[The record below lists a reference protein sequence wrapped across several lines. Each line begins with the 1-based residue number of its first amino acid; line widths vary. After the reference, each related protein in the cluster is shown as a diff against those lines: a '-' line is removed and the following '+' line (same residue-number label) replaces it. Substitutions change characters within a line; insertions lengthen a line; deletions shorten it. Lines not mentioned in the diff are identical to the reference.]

1 MSSLCHHVVVYP
13 RNTDTYCQGLTTLS
27 DICPPGRWDLPDSPE
42 TVGRKSR
49 KTTRCDGDER
59 IGHHAETRS
68 DQVPGTNLTRDEAAQ
83 RAGLL
88 KVTSYAIALDVTSR
102 PQENLN
108 AEPGGGPGAAAS
120 GSGEAS
126 TFGSR
131 TTVRFGCSSPGA
143 ATFIDLI
150 APRVRE
156 VTLNGRPL
164 DVATVV
170 TTGRIALA
178 ALAAENELVVV
189 ADGEYMHTGE
199 GLHRFVDP
207 VDKETYLYT
216 QFEVADARRVF
227 ACFDQPDL
235 KATFRF
241 TVTAPSHWQLSSV
254 SPTPEPTVHGDGTAT
269 WAFEPTPRLSTYV
282 TALVAGP
289 YHAVRGELT
298 SRDGRTIPLG
308 VFCRASLAQHLDA
321 DRVIDLTRSGFAFFE
336 ALFDQAYP
344 FAKYDQLFVPEFN
357 AGAMENAG
365 CVTITEVYVFRSK
378 ASEAAVE
385 RRALTILHELAHMW
399 FGDLVTMKWWDDL
412 WLNESFAE
420 YASVRCQ
427 TEATR
432 WSTAWTTFLSAE
444 KAWAYRQD
452 QLASTHPIVA
462 DIRDLADVEI
472 NFDGITYA
480 KGASVLKQL
489 VHWVGQDA
497 FDEGLRQYFRKHAWG
512 NTTLADL
519 MAELEATSGRDL
531 SSWSAQWLQQ
541 AGVTTVR
548 LGLTADP
555 DGTVTAASVLQEAPD
570 EHPHLRPQRLAVGA
584 YDLVDGRLR
593 RTARFELDIAGATTA
608 LPELVGRRRP
618 DLLLLNDDDLAY
630 TKIRLDDASMATAVA
645 HLSDFEGSLPR
656 TLVWGAAWDMTRD
669 AELRPRD
676 FVDLVLSNLDSVDDP
691 SVGQT
696 LLNQLA
702 ATLSLYLAPGNRV
715 GARTAAADRL
725 LGLLEAAACGSDRQ
739 LLLARSFA
747 AAARTTAQLRQ
758 VEQLLTGARVLPGL
772 SVDTDLRWT
781 FLTAL
786 VAGGLAGEQAIAAE
800 QDRDD
805 TASGR
810 VQAASARAAVPTAAA
825 KQEAWQAVVEDD
837 RLPNAVQAAVIRGFG
852 RVHDLA
858 LLEPY
863 VDRYFDALDRVWA
876 ERTSEMATQ
885 IVEGMYPTPL
895 AGTTLL
901 DRTQAWL
908 DAGTREPSLTRL
920 VVEARD
926 GVARAVRVQAR
937 DAG

>member
-1 MSSLCHHVVVYP
+1 M
-13 RNTDTYCQGLTTLS
+13 
-27 DICPPGRWDLPDSPE
+27 
-42 TVGRKSR
+42 
-49 KTTRCDGDER
+49 
-59 IGHHAETRS
+59 
-68 DQVPGTNLTRDEAAQ
+68 PGTNLTRDEAAQ

-88 KVTSYAIALDVTSR
+88 RVTSYAIALDVTSR
-102 PQENLN
+102 PQENLKPDPADGAG
-108 AEPGGGPGAAAS
+108 AETAGGGEP
-120 GSGEAS
+120 S
-126 TFGSR
+126 TFRSR
-131 TTVRFGCSSPGA
+131 TTVRFGCITPGA
-143 ATFIDLI
+143 ASFIDLI
-150 APRVRE
+150 APKVRE

-164 DVATVV
+164 DVAAAVSP
-170 TTGRIALA
+170 GRIALD

-189 ADGEYMHTGE
+189 AECEYMHTGE

-235 KATFRF
+235 KATYRF
-241 TVTAPSHWQLSSV
+241 TVIAPSHWQLSSV

-269 WAFEPTPRLSTYV
+269 WTFEPTPRLSTYV

-298 SRDGRTIPLG
+298 SRDGRTVPLG
-308 VFCRASLAQHLDA
+308 VFCRASLAEHLDA
-321 DRVIDLTRSGFAFFE
+321 DRVMDLTRRGFAFFE
-336 ALFDQAYP
+336 ELFDQPYP

-365 CVTITEVYVFRSK
+365 CVTITEAYVFRSK

-420 YASVRCQ
+420 YASIRCQ
-427 TEATR
+427 TEATG
-432 WSTAWTTFLSAE
+432 WATAWTTFLSAE

-497 FDEGLRQYFRKHAWG
+497 FDAGLRQYFRTHAWG

-531 SSWSAQWLQQ
+531 SQWSAQWLQQ
-541 AGVTTVR
+541 AGVTTLR
-548 LGLTADP
+548 PGLAV
-555 DGTVTAASVLQEAPD
+555 DGAGLVTAASVLQEAPA
-570 EHPHLRPQRLAVGA
+570 EHPHLRPHRLAVGA
-584 YDLVDGRLR
+584 YDLLDGRLR
-593 RTARFELDIAGATTA
+593 RTARFELDVAGASTA
-608 LPELVGRRRP
+608 VPQLVGRRRP

-630 TKIRLDDASMATAVA
+630 AKIRLDDASMATAVA
-645 HLSDFEGSLPR
+645 HLAHFDGSLPR
-656 TLVWGAAWDMTRD
+656 TLVWAAAWDMTRD

-676 FVDLVLSNLDSVDDP
+676 FVDLVLTNLDSVDDP

-696 LLNQLA
+696 LLTQLA
-702 ATLSLYLAPGNRV
+702 AALSLYLAPEHR
-715 GARTAAADRL
+715 AATRIAAADRL
-725 LGLLEAAACGSDRQ
+725 LGLLATAAPGSDRQ

-747 AAARTTAQLRQ
+747 SAARTREQLGQ

-781 FLTAL
+781 FLSCL
-786 VAGGLAGEQAIAAE
+786 VAGGLAGDDVIAAE

-810 VQAASARAAVPTAAA
+810 VQAASARAAIPTAAA
-825 KQEAWQAVVEDD
+825 KQEAWHAVVEDD
-837 RLPNAVQAAVIRGFG
+837 GLPNAVQAAVIRGFG

-863 VDRYFDALDRVWA
+863 VEPYFGALDRVWA

-885 IVEGMYPTPL
+885 IVEGMYPTAL
-895 AGTTLL
+895 AGAPLL
-901 DRTQAWL
+901 ERTQTWL
-908 DAGTREPSLTRL
+908 DARRREPSLTRL
-920 VVEARD
+920 VAEARD

-937 DAG
+937 DAS